1 MRQNLRSSW
10 ISATAIWKTVTVP
23 SWGNVRVV
31 KSEQV
36 LLKQDVKA
44 WNEYAGL

>member
-10 ISATAIWKTVTVP
+10 ISATAIWNTVP

-31 KSEQV
+31 KVQV